1 MIEYALEINGL
12 KKVYDNDVEALKGI
26 DLKITKG
33 DFFALLGPNGAGKSS
48 TIGIISSITN
58 KTDGNVKIFGV
69 DIDQDFPKA
78 KSFLGVVAQE
88 INFSQFEKVEDIV
101 ITQAGFYGIP
111 KDTAKERCK
120 NLLKKLSLWD
130 KRHDQARNLS
140 GGQKRRV
147 MIAKALVHEP
157 ELLILDEPTAGV
169 DIELRREMWDFLSDI
184 NKKGTTIILT
194 THYLEEAEQHCNNIA
209 IIDEGSIV
217 EDTSMKELLSR
228 LSIQS
233 FVLDLEHEIQELPNL
248 PIFDLKSQDPK
259 TLTATLT
266 KDDDLNKLF
275 DKLSE
280 HGIKVKSMRNEQN
293 RLEELYMRLVKEK
306 NGN

>member
-1 MIEYALEINGL
+1 MSEYALEIVGL
-12 KKVYDNDVEALKGI
+12 KKVYDNDVLALKGI

-48 TIGIISSITN
+48 TIGILSSITN
-58 KTDGNVKIFGV
+58 KTEGSIKIFDV
-69 DIDQDFPKA
+69 DIDQNFPKA
-78 KSFLGVVAQE
+78 RSFLGVVAQE

-111 KDTAKERCK
+111 KNVAKERCK
-120 NLLKKLSLWD
+120 NLLEKLSLWD
-130 KRHDQARNLS
+130 KRADHARNLS
-140 GGQKRRV
+140 GGQKRRL

-157 ELLILDEPTAGV
+157 KLLLLDEPTAGV
-169 DIELRREMWDFLSDI
+169 DIELRRDMWDFLSDI
-184 NKKGTTIILT
+184 NKQGTTIILT

-217 EDTSMKELLSR
+217 ENTSMKELLSR

-233 FVLDLEHEIQELPNL
+233 FVLDLQDEIKETPNL
-248 PIFDLKSQDPK
+248 SVFDLKLQDSK
-259 TLTATLT
+259 TLIATLT
-266 KDDDLNKLF
+266 KENDLNTLF
-275 DKLSE
+275 SKLSE

-293 RLEELYMRLVKEK
+293 RLEELFLRLVKKEDGK
-306 NGN
+306 

>member
-1 MIEYALEINGL
+1 MSEYALEIIGL
-12 KKVYDNDVEALKGI
+12 KKVYDNNVEALKGI

-58 KTDGNVKIFGV
+58 KTDGNIKIFGV
-69 DIDQDFPKA
+69 DIDQNFPKA

-111 KDTAKERCK
+111 KDIAKARCK
-120 NLLKKLSLWD
+120 NLLRKLSLWD
-130 KRHDQARNLS
+130 KRQDQARNLS
-140 GGQKRRV
+140 GGQKRRL

-157 ELLILDEPTAGV
+157 KLLILDEPTAGV

-233 FVLDLEHEIQELPNL
+233 FVLDLEHEIKDLPNL
-248 PIFDLKSQDPK
+248 SIFDLKSQDSK
-259 TLTATLT
+259 TLIATLT
-266 KDDDLNKLF
+266 KDDDLNTLF
-275 DKLSE
+275 NKLSE

-293 RLEELYMRLVKEK
+293 RLEELFIRLVKEK
-306 NGN
+306 DGN

>member
-1 MIEYALEINGL
+1 MSEYALEITGL

-58 KTDGNVKIFGV
+58 KTDGNIKIFGV
-69 DIDQDFPKA
+69 DIDKNFPKA

-111 KDTAKERCK
+111 KDIAKARCE

-130 KRHDQARNLS
+130 KRQDQARNLS
-140 GGQKRRV
+140 GGQKRRL

-157 ELLILDEPTAGV
+157 KLLILDEPTAGV

-233 FVLDLEHEIQELPNL
+233 FVLDLEHEIQDLPNL
-248 PIFDLKSQDPK
+248 AIFDLKSQDSK
-259 TLTATLT
+259 TLIATLT
-266 KDDDLNKLF
+266 KDDDLNTLF
-275 DKLSE
+275 NKLSE

-293 RLEELYMRLVKEK
+293 RLEELFIRLVKEK
-306 NGN
+306 DGN

>member
-1 MIEYALEINGL
+1 MSEYALEITGL

-58 KTDGNVKIFGV
+58 KTDGNIKIFGV
-69 DIDQDFPKA
+69 DIDQNFPKA

-111 KDTAKERCK
+111 KDIAKERCK

-140 GGQKRRV
+140 GGQKRRL

-157 ELLILDEPTAGV
+157 KLLILDEPTAGV

-233 FVLDLEHEIQELPNL
+233 FVLDLEHEIQDYQ
-248 PIFDLKSQDPK
+248 ISQF
-259 TLTATLT
+259 L
-266 KDDDLNKLF
+266 
-275 DKLSE
+275 
-280 HGIKVKSMRNEQN
+280 I
-293 RLEELYMRLVKEK
+293 
-306 NGN
+306 

>member
-1 MIEYALEINGL
+1 MSEYALEITGL
-12 KKVYDNDVEALKGI
+12 KKVYSNDVEALKGI

-58 KTDGNVKIFGV
+58 KTDGNIKIFGV
-69 DIDQDFPKA
+69 DIDQNFAKA

-111 KDTAKERCK
+111 KDIAKARCK

-130 KRHDQARNLS
+130 KRQDQARNLS
-140 GGQKRRV
+140 GGQKRRL

-157 ELLILDEPTAGV
+157 KLLILDEPTAGV

-233 FVLDLEHEIQELPNL
+233 FVLDLEREIQDLPNIS
-248 PIFDLKSQDPK
+248 IFDLKSQDSK
-259 TLTATLT
+259 TLIATLT
-266 KDDDLNKLF
+266 KDDDLNTLF
-275 DKLSE
+275 NKLSE

-293 RLEELYMRLVKEK
+293 RLEELFIRLVKEK
-306 NGN
+306 DGN